1 MGMRLWLNALL
12 ISVALATPVA
22 FAVTPVF
29 DINVF
34 YFTDTFTYSSAD
46 SAYKRTF
53 YDFMAGFGLTKK
65 RSFVLGWNYDSMT
78 FSDNPGAETSLKIT
92 DMGPKFVY
100 YFDKDRTWVVA
111 FTYNLITKGT
121 YSSGATT
128 SELRGSSMKAEAGY
142 LPMMW
147 ENVFMG
153 AKLNYYK
160 ATFNE
165 EITNTTTLTPVSNSR
180 TVIYPSF
187 SMTIRWD

>member
-1 MGMRLWLNALL
+1 MNSWLRIIVMA
-12 ISVALATPVA
+12 VAFASPRV

-34 YFTDTFTYSSAD
+34 YFTDTFTYSSAN
-46 SAYKRTF
+46 STYQRTF

-65 RSFVLGWNYDSMT
+65 KSFVLGWNYDSMT
-78 FSDNPGAETSLKIT
+78 ISDNPGADVSLKIT
-92 DMGPKFVY
+92 DMGPKFMY
-100 YFDKDRTWVVA
+100 YFDKDRTWVIG
-111 FTYNLITKGT
+111 FTYNLITKGA
-121 YSSGATT
+121 YSSGSTT
-128 SELRGSSMKAEAGY
+128 SELRGTSMKGEVGY

-165 EITNTTTLTPVSNSR
+165 EITNTTTLTPVTNSR